1 MVDPEGTE
9 CPDGLP
15 CFARDKTVAKF
26 RDLLFVTPDKNL
38 FTDIWSAK
46 LKQCT
51 EQTDVKVPVLCSDL
65 AAQKGLCQQETG
77 YAQVQSALLRF
88 ACSPLSACMLC

>member
-1 MVDPEGTE
+1 MVDEGTE
-9 CPDGLP
+9 CPEGLP
-15 CFARDKTVAKF
+15 CFERDKTVAKF

-51 EQTDVKVPVLCSDL
+51 EQTDVKVPVLCSDR

-77 YAQVQSALLRF
+77 YSQV
-88 ACSPLSACMLC
+88 LSATLTPWTRHCYRLHAL